1 MGAPVMESWRIILA
15 RVSMLGCLVLGVIG
29 LIVGAADVQ
38 WKLGVVG
45 YFTGGILLGVVAIVI
60 ILDDFAMRQRS

>member
-1 MGAPVMESWRIILA
+1 MESWRIILA

-29 LIVGAADVQ
+29 LIVGAADVE